1 MTAPKP
7 KRGNRG
13 GVHRDEVARREA
25 ASGGRAGRGRAGA
38 TDGRGRS
45 GRDGGARVGGARVA
59 GGAGRGSGAQ
69 PGRRGV
75 GGAGG
80 GGGVPRE
87 LGGEQ
92 VEGRRAVR
100 ELLAAGRRRAR
111 EVWMA
116 EGLDESPLLAEIAD
130 LANDRRVVVR
140 RVSRAR
146 LAAEARTDAPQGVIA
161 YAEPLPE
168 MDLDDLLR
176 PRGDVNP
183 FLVCIDGVTDP
194 HNLGAILRSAEVAGA
209 TGAVLPRHRSA
220 HVTPTVA
227 KAAAGAIERL
237 PIAVVAGLAG
247 AMTACTAAGVWTV
260 GLAAEG
266 SVCLFDLELATEP
279 VAVVLGAEGSGL
291 SRLVRQRCDVLA
303 SIPQRGSI
311 NSLNVAAAGAIAC
324 FEVNRRRAK

>member
-1 MTAPKP
+1 
-7 KRGNRG
+7 
-13 GVHRDEVARREA
+13 
-25 ASGGRAGRGRAGA
+25 
-38 TDGRGRS
+38 
-45 GRDGGARVGGARVA
+45 
-59 GGAGRGSGAQ
+59 
-69 PGRRGV
+69 
-75 GGAGG
+75 
-80 GGGVPRE
+80 
-87 LGGEQ
+87 
-92 VEGRRAVR
+92 
-100 ELLAAGRRRAR
+100 
-111 EVWMA
+111 MA

-146 LAAEARTDAPQGVIA
+146 LAAEARTAAPQGVIA

-168 MDLDDLLR
+168 IDLDDLLR